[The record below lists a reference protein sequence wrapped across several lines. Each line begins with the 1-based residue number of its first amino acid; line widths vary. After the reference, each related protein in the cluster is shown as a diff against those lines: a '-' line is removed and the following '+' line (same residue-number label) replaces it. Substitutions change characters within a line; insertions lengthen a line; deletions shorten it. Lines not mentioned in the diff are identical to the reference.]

1 MKQLP
6 GWLSGAII
14 VFVAVGAV
22 FFLAASTKP
31 PAGSEG
37 GGDPGMPVSPLV
49 GKAAPALAGT
59 TTAEKPF
66 ALAGYRSK
74 VVLLNFW
81 GTWCPPC
88 VGEIPDLV
96 ALQKKYEGRGFTIV
110 GLAENRDPRL
120 TEAQYHA
127 ALQIYLTRH
136 GMSYPNVPMP
146 EGAKQAYQ
154 IEAFPTTFL
163 LDKNGVVVYSTIG
176 AVDPTSIAARIEKL
190 L

>member
-6 GWLSGAII
+6 GWLSGTII
-14 VFVAVGAV
+14 FLVAVFAV
-22 FFLAASTKP
+22 SFLAASTKP

-37 GGDPGMPVSPLV
+37 GDPGMPLSPLV
-49 GKAAPALAGT
+49 GKAAPAVVGT
-59 TTAEKPF
+59 TTTEKPF
-66 ALAGYRSK
+66 ALSDYRGK

-96 ALQKKYEGRGFTIV
+96 ALQKKYEGRGFTII

-120 TEAQYHA
+120 TEAQYRA
-127 ALQIYLTRH
+127 ALQGYLTKN
-136 GMSYPNVPMP
+136 GMTYPNVPIP
-146 EGAKQAYQ
+146 EGAKQEYE
-154 IEAFPTTFL
+154 IEGFPTTFL
-163 LDKNGVVVYSTIG
+163 LDKNGVVVYSTLG
-176 AVDPTSIAARIEKL
+176 AVDPAGIAARIEKL